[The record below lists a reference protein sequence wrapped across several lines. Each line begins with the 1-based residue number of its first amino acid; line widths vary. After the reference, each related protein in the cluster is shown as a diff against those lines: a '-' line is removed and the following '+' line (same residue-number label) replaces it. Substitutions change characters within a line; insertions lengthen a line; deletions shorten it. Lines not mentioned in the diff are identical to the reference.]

1 MQERLATYWRF
12 RRSEST
18 VSGYLIKRGFLL
30 IPSLVGV
37 TLMVFVISH
46 LIPADPVGVAL
57 GPQATAEQVARL
69 REAWGLNKPL
79 YLQYAIFLK
88 NLIRGD
94 LGVSLASR
102 RAVSEEL
109 LYFFPATFELTTVS
123 MIFSILLGIL
133 IGIVSAVRR
142 NSLFDHLTRTYSI
155 FGISMPIFWLGLLL
169 LLLFYVKLGWLPGGG
184 RIAEGMEVKKI
195 TGLLLL
201 DSLLTGNWA
210 GFGSAARHLV
220 LPAFCLSSSFLATI
234 ARIARSS
241 VLQVIGEDYVRA
253 ARAKGVPE
261 FKVLLKHV
269 LRNSLLPVITIS
281 GILYGQ
287 LLGGAVLT
295 ETIFSWPGMG
305 RYVVRSIL
313 NLDFQPIMGFTVF
326 CALLYALSNL
336 VVDMLYRIINPQI
349 RLE

>member
-1 MQERLATYWRF
+1 M
-12 RRSEST
+12 
-18 VSGYLIKRGFLL
+18 
-30 IPSLVGV
+30 IPSLIGI
-37 TLMVFVISH
+37 TFMVFVISH
-46 LIPADPVGVAL
+46 VIPADPVAVAL
-57 GPQATAEQVARL
+57 GPEATPEQINAL
-69 REAWGLNKPL
+69 KEAWGLNRPL
-79 YLQYAIFLK
+79 YVQYGLFLK
-88 NLIRGD
+88 NLVRGD
-94 LGVSLASR
+94 LGFSLVSR

-109 LYFFPATFELTTVS
+109 RYYFPATLELTTVS
-123 MIFSILLGIL
+123 MIISLLLGVF
-133 IGIVSAVRR
+133 IGIVSAAKR
-142 NSLFDHLTRTYSI
+142 NSIFDHLTRTYCL

-184 RIAEGMEVKKI
+184 RIAEGIEVKRI
-195 TGLLLL
+195 TGLLLF
-201 DSLLTGNWA
+201 DSFMTKNWTGLL
-210 GFGSAARHLV
+210 SSLEHLV

-234 ARIARSS
+234 SRIARSS

-261 FKVLLKHV
+261 VKVLVKHV
-269 LRNSLLPVITIS
+269 LRNSILPVITIS

-313 NLDFQPIMGFTVF
+313 HLDFQPILGFTVL

-336 VVDMLYRIINPQI
+336 VVDLLYSVINPQI

>member
-1 MQERLATYWRF
+1 MHAFL
-12 RRSEST
+12 
-18 VSGYLIKRGFLL
+18 LKRIILL

-46 LIPADPVGVAL
+46 VVPADPVGIAL
-57 GPQATAEQVARL
+57 GPEATQEQINAM

-79 YLQYAIFLK
+79 YVQYGIFLK
-88 NLIRGD
+88 NLVQGD
-94 LGVSLASR
+94 LGYSLVSK
-102 RAVSEEL
+102 RAVTEEL
-109 LYFFPATFELTTVS
+109 RYYFPATFELTTAS
-123 MIFSILLGIL
+123 MVLSIILGIF
-133 IGIVSAVRR
+133 IGIVSAVYR
-142 NSLFDHLTRTYSI
+142 NRPLDHLTRTYCL
-155 FGISMPIFWLGLLL
+155 FGISMPVFWLGLLL

-184 RIAEGMEVKKI
+184 RIADGIQVERISGFLI
-195 TGLLLL
+195 L
-201 DSLLTGNWA
+201 DSLLTANWEA
-210 GFGSAARHLV
+210 LGSALLHLI

-234 ARIARSS
+234 SRIARSS
-241 VLQVIGEDYVRA
+241 VLRVIREDYVRT

-261 FKVLLKHV
+261 FLVMGKHV

-313 NLDFQPIMGFTVF
+313 HLHFPPILGFTVLV
-326 CALLYALSNL
+326 AILYALANL
-336 VVDMLYRIINPQI
+336 VVDLLYSVVNPQI